1 MTFFNL
7 PLNCE
12 LYCTP
17 PTGFSSGT
25 CLLYKDYHPDQTLAD
40 AEDVISPPIVTRE
53 ELDTMIE
60 NGDDVTYINTS
71 QITDMSDLF
80 YNNSSFNQDISGWDV
95 SNVTRMS
102 RMFFSAT
109 SFNQDISN
117 WDVSSVTRMEY
128 MFYRAEV
135 FNQDLSNWDVDNVN
149 YNFHSEFATY
159 SDLSSENYPDWK

>member
-1 MTFFNL
+1 M
-7 PLNCE
+7 
-12 LYCTP
+12 
-17 PTGFSSGT
+17 
-25 CLLYKDYHPDQTLAD
+25 AD